1 MMKTVDARDRDC
13 PAPVLMAREA
23 VEAGKPQTFC
33 VIVNNDAARQNVCRF
48 LKSMGYAVS
57 EETQDEAVHI
67 TGVRHEDNQDA
78 AEVSPVRSGLPAA
91 EESGQR
97 RIMLMITTDRMGYG
111 DDTLGQKLMI
121 NFIRTAGE
129 FGADLWRLVFVNSGV
144 KLAIDT
150 SEVVDTLRQYEAQNV
165 TILVCGTCLEHY
177 GLTARKRV
185 GETTN
190 MLDIVTAMHLADK
203 AIVL

>member
-1 MMKTVDARDRDC
+1 MKIVDARDRDC

-23 VEAGKPQTFC
+23 VETETPQTFC

-57 EETQDEAVHI
+57 EETRNEDVHI
-67 TGVRHEDNQDA
+67 TGVRSESAQDEKEA
-78 AEVSPVRSGLPAA
+78 SPAQITQPSG
-91 EESGQR
+91 EEPGQR
-97 RIMLMITTDRMGYG
+97 RIMVMITTDRMGYG

-121 NFIRTAGE
+121 NYIRTAGE
-129 FGADLWRLVFVNSGV
+129 FGTDLWQLVFVNNGV

-150 SEVVDTLRQYEAQNV
+150 SEVVDTLQQYEAQGV

-177 GLTARKRV
+177 ALTARKRV

-203 AIVL
+203 VIVL

>member
-1 MMKTVDARDRDC
+1 MKTVDARDRDC
-13 PAPVLMAREA
+13 PAPVLMARDA
-23 VEAGKPQTFC
+23 VETENPHIFC

-48 LKSMGYAVS
+48 LKSAGYSVS
-57 EETQDEAVHI
+57 EETRNENVHI
-67 TGVRHEDNQDA
+67 TGVRSESAQDEKEPSSA
-78 AEVSPVRSGLPAA
+78 PAA
-91 EESGQR
+91 PLSGDESARR
-97 RIMLMITTDRMGYG
+97 RIMVMITTDRMGYG

-129 FGADLWRLVFVNSGV
+129 FGADLWRLVFVNNGV

-150 SEVVDTLRQYEAQNV
+150 SEVIDAIRQYESDGAA
-165 TILVCGTCLEHY
+165 ILVCGTCLEHY
-177 GLTARKRV
+177 GLTDRKSV

-203 AIVL
+203 VIVL

>member
-1 MMKTVDARDRDC
+1 MKIVDARGRDC

-23 VEAGKPQTFC
+23 VETQKPQTFC

-57 EETQDEAVHI
+57 EETRNEDVHI
-67 TGVRHEDNQDA
+67 TGVRPEVAQDETDA
-78 AEVSPVRSGLPAA
+78 SPARTTQPSGA
-91 EESGQR
+91 ESGQR
-97 RIMLMITTDRMGYG
+97 RIMVVITTDRMGYG

-129 FGADLWRLVFVNSGV
+129 FGVDLWQLVFVNNGV

-150 SEVVDTLRQYEAQNV
+150 SEVVDTLQQYEAQGV
-165 TILVCGTCLEHY
+165 MILVCGTCLEHY

-203 AIVL
+203 VIVV